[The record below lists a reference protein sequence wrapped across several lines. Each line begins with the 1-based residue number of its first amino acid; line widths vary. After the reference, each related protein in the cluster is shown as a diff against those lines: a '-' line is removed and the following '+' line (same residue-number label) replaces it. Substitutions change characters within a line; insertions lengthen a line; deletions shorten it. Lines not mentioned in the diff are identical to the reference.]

1 MYGLSRNFRSCEK
14 AVWEDILATINRKHI
29 FLGRVQIFPREG
41 TNFLSNGG
49 GRGVFYDV
57 VKFRIS
63 RLAERYSVTGVTV
76 KSVGWESSVNA
87 LLYI

>member
-1 MYGLSRNFRSCEK
+1 MGRVDF
-14 AVWEDILATINRKHI
+14 ATINRKNI
-29 FLGRVQIFPREG
+29 FLGRAQIFPREG